1 MEKKE
6 LFGPDWRIINK
17 LGEGSFSEVFK
28 VKSMKNQQFYA
39 IKMLKK
45 RFRSVEEVTRLP
57 EIMCLRALEGNP
69 NIIRL
74 EEVLFDSKHN
84 CLALVFELLD
94 ENLFEL
100 MRDHKQPFD
109 EKTSLLI
116 IYQLLKALSI
126 MHAKNLFHRD
136 IKPENCMIN
145 KDTYELK
152 LADFGSART
161 TSDTGPFTE
170 YVATRWYRAPECILT
185 SGSYGP
191 AVDIWAVGC
200 ILYEILTTRPLFPG
214 KHQLDQIARIHN
226 ILGTPGREVLSQ
238 FKQNPNSQINYAFP
252 HRVPQGFRS
261 LLPNASEGIIDLL
274 SKLLVYDPN
283 GRISANEALQHPV
296 FENIRKQ
303 ERNYIASHTNI
314 PFSAFV
320 MMNQSHTTIKNNV
333 DVSPVYQDPSPL
345 GTPITFIQQAVMSQV
360 EEQKSDSNLGVEFLN
375 NQNQKPNNAVPSKSI
390 LAESKPVA
398 PSNLSDSRRMTIE
411 RIKIY
416 NQQHPAKMSHA
427 QNRKVAQPSLHFG
440 MPKVV
445 KPTVLPQI
453 RVNPYQKPSADV
465 IKPRMQGVK
474 IRFDL

>member
-1 MEKKE
+1 MEQKE

-28 VKSMKNQQFYA
+28 VKSMKNQQYYA

-45 RFRSVEEVTRLP
+45 RFRSVEEVNRLP
-57 EIMCLRALEGNP
+57 EIMSLRALEGNP

-94 ENLFEL
+94 ENLFEFT
-100 MRDHKQPFD
+100 RDHKTPLD

-116 IYQLLKALSI
+116 IYQLLKALAA

-145 KDTYELK
+145 KDSFELK

-200 ILYEILTTRPLFPG
+200 ILYEIMTNRPLFPG

-226 ILGTPGREVLSQ
+226 ILGTPGRDVLTQ

-252 HRVPQGFRS
+252 FRVPQGFKN

-283 GRISANEALQHPV
+283 NRISAADALQHPV
-296 FENIRKQ
+296 FDAIRKQ
-303 ERNYIASHTNI
+303 DKIYKSTKTNI
-314 PFSAFV
+314 PFSAFFL
-320 MMNQSHTTIKNNV
+320 MHQSQKTIKNNF
-333 DVSPVYQDPSPL
+333 DVMPTANDEASPL
-345 GTPITFIQQAVMSQV
+345 GTPITFIQQVVMSQV
-360 EEQKSDSNLGVEFLN
+360 EEPKQESSSNLENIN
-375 NQNQKPNNAVPSKSI
+375 NFNTNNYPSTKI
-390 LAESKPVA
+390 NIIEPKHTVQQ
-398 PSNLSDSRRMTIE
+398 SNLMDSRKLTIE
-411 RIKIY
+411 RIKAY
-416 NQQHPAKMSHA
+416 NQQHPSKINPIQSRRH
-427 QNRKVAQPSLHFG
+427 QPPSLHFG

-445 KPTVLPQI
+445 KPAILPHI
-453 RVNPYQKPSADV
+453 TVNPYQKPSADV
-465 IKPRMQGVK
+465 IKPRMQK